1 MTTNELRVLSIIWN
15 WGGEASVDIIARE
28 AGISTNY
35 ARLLCE
41 SLGREGCI
49 DFLHSKLCKIKSKGK
64 IAVAS
69 KRGQNLYPPKF
80 SEARPPSSCRR
91 QAGRGKLR
99 RARKIVIPER
109 PSRFGLGKDKRGRL
123 SVGY

>member
-1 MTTNELRVLSIIWN
+1 MTTNELKVLSIIWD

-28 AGISTNY
+28 AGISIDY

-64 IAVAS
+64 IVVAE
-69 KRGQNLYPPKF
+69 KRGQNP
-80 SEARPPSSCRR
+80 
-91 QAGRGKLR
+91 
-99 RARKIVIPER
+99 RKIVIPER
-109 PSRFGLGKDKRGRL
+109 PSRFGLGKDKRGRIIL
-123 SVGY
+123 NYG

>member
-28 AGISTNY
+28 AGISLDY
-35 ARLLCE
+35 ARILCE
-41 SLGREGCI
+41 SLKKEGCI
-49 DFLHSKLCKIKSKGK
+49 DFSYSKLCKIKSKGK
-64 IAVAS
+64 IVVAE
-69 KRGQNLYPPKF
+69 KRGQNPK
-80 SEARPPSSCRR
+80 
-91 QAGRGKLR
+91 
-99 RARKIVIPER
+99 KIVIPER

>member
-1 MTTNELRVLSIIWN
+1 MTTNEIRVLSIIWD

-28 AGISTNY
+28 AGISIDY

-64 IAVAS
+64 IVVAE
-69 KRGQNLYPPKF
+69 KRGQNP
-80 SEARPPSSCRR
+80 
-91 QAGRGKLR
+91 
-99 RARKIVIPER
+99 RKIVIPKR
-109 PSRFGLGKDKRGRL
+109 PNRFGLGKDKRGRL